1 MQIRVMFKW
10 DNCFLIYRNIM
21 SEIEIGFNKEDLA
34 NLEKLKKYE
43 EARTGKKLTINDVIS
58 ITIQEVHKRLIKPEE
73 KQK

>member
-1 MQIRVMFKW
+1 
-10 DNCFLIYRNIM
+10 M